1 RKYRRL
7 RRHPDRLPADPAA
20 TPTRDRAGV
29 SLKMRARGFTL
40 LEMLVAVAIF
50 AVVAALS
57 YGGLIAIMQQY
68 ETTRDVQSR
77 LQDIRRA
84 VTLLERDLFQ
94 VRDRGIRE
102 AFQGDLLPPLRGGVS
117 DAFQVEFTRGGWRN
131 PAALPRAT
139 LQRVAWR
146 IEDDTLYRL
155 HWVVLDQSDR

>member
-1 RKYRRL
+1 
-7 RRHPDRLPADPAA
+7 
-20 TPTRDRAGV
+20 
-29 SLKMRARGFTL
+29 
-40 LEMLVAVAIF
+40 IF

-117 DAFQVEFTRGGWRN
+117 DAFQVECTRGGWRN

-155 HWVVLDQSDR
+155 HWVVLDQAQDSTPVELEVLDGVSEFTLRFLDAEGNWQAQWP